1 MTTER
6 ILGLEG
12 GGTKSVWVLL
22 EKVAGKLSVS
32 DRGTLPAANFRLTE
46 PERLRA
52 ILSELPRPVERAG
65 VFLAGCVTADEQRA
79 LWQHCVSIW
88 PQARIVTGSDR
99 ESGLA
104 AALRDRDGIVVNA
117 GTGSYVTGRRGA
129 AIERASGWG
138 HVLGDSGGG
147 YYLSLEALRLVFREY
162 DLHRGGADFSAA
174 VLRELCLNDLDALVR
189 WAQAA
194 SKAQIASLAPVVFQA
209 AEAGNAGVQEIVFQG
224 ARRLAEYTGAVAQRL
239 LLDPP
244 NVFLVGGLFQSGA
257 LYAEAFR
264 TALAPILCGA
274 VVQICDDDPE
284 FGAAWLAA
292 GAPAREAIVGRR
304 ETVAPTDT
312 TLALAPTEQRNP
324 RSWQLDALGTREL
337 VELFVEEER
346 FVQEALRGSIA
357 QLVAATERVATVL
370 RAGGRLF
377 YAGAGTSGR
386 LGVLDASEL
395 PPTFGTA
402 PEMVQG
408 IIAGG
413 APALSRSVEGA
424 EDDAVAAA
432 LAVQERGVNA
442 GDIVCG
448 IAASGRTPFV
458 LSALARAQ
466 QLGAQTILLT
476 CNPGHPA
483 LEPPPN
489 VVIDLATG
497 PELLTGSTR
506 LKAGTATKVA
516 LNIISTGAMI
526 ALGKVRGNLMLNVA
540 VTNVK
545 LRDRAIRLVAELA
558 ECSQAEAVQ
567 RLKRANWVPRAAICP
582 PGS

>member
-1 MTTER
+1 MTTEK

-12 GGTKSVWVLL
+12 GGTKSAWVLL
-22 EKVAGKLSVS
+22 ERVADKLSVI

-46 PERLRA
+46 PERLHA
-52 ILSELPRPVERAG
+52 ILSELPRAVERAG
-65 VFLAGCVTADEQRA
+65 VFLAGCVTADEQQA
-79 LWQHCVSIW
+79 LRQHCVAIW
-88 PQARIVTGSDR
+88 PQALIVTGSDR
-99 ESGLA
+99 ESGIA

-117 GTGSYVTGRRGA
+117 GTGSYVTGRRGG
-129 AIERASGWG
+129 AIERAAGWG

-147 YYLSLEALRLVFREY
+147 YYLSLQALRLVLREH
-162 DLHRGGADFSAA
+162 DLQRGGVDFAAA

-189 WAQAA
+189 WAQTAG
-194 SKAQIASLAPVVFQA
+194 KPQIARLVPVVFQA
-209 AEAGNAGVQEIVFQG
+209 AGAGDVGAQEIVFHG
-224 ARRLAEYTGAVAQRL
+224 AHRLAEYTGAVAQRL
-239 LLDPP
+239 LLARPS
-244 NVFLVGGLFQSGA
+244 VFLLGGLFQSGD
-257 LYAEAFR
+257 LYATAFR
-264 TALAPILCGA
+264 TALARILPGA
-274 VVQICDDDPE
+274 VVQVSADDPE

-292 GAPAREAIVGRR
+292 GAPAREPIMARG
-304 ETVAPTDT
+304 ETAVRAET
-312 TLALAPTEQRNP
+312 TLALAATEQRNP
-324 RSWQLDALGTREL
+324 RSRQLDTLGTREL

-377 YAGAGTSGR
+377 YVGAGTSGR

-413 APALSRSVEGA
+413 APALARSVEGA
-424 EDDAVAAA
+424 EDDTAAAA
-432 LAVQERGVNA
+432 LAMQERGVKA

-476 CNPGHPA
+476 CNPAHPA
-483 LEPPPN
+483 VEPPPD

-526 ALGKVRGNLMLNVA
+526 ALGKVRGNLMLDVA
-540 VTNVK
+540 VTNAK

-558 ECSQAEAVQ
+558 ECSQAEARQ
-567 RLKRANWVPRAAICP
+567 RLERSNWVPRAAVCP
-582 PGS
+582 PWS